1 MRYDERSWI
10 ELTSCLCS
18 GVPSE
23 RLEYD
28 NQGKILILLYP
39 SIYLRALPCPPS
51 KPFHFRPVDAEKI
64 RTIIATTAADELI
77 QGASGRRA
85 NKSMKVLEENVHV
98 LEGTHHASSSL
109 SSSSSR
115 GTRSRLNS
123 ESSHIQKVGRVQL

>member
-1 MRYDERSWI
+1 MIIGLSYSAPSSDACGTTKDRGSD
-10 ELTSCLCS
+10 LTSCLCS

-39 SIYLRALPCPPS
+39 SIYLCALPCPPS

-85 NKSMKVLEENVHV
+85 K
-98 LEGTHHASSSL
+98 
-109 SSSSSR
+109 
-115 GTRSRLNS
+115 
-123 ESSHIQKVGRVQL
+123 